1 MPLPTASRAAAAP
14 SPAASRPPMRALAA
28 ARAAAVALRRPP
40 AAVARATAAA
50 ASTPGAGAARQL
62 QVSHILLPP
71 GPGAEEAAEEVRAAL
86 EGGADFAALA
96 AERSACPSAARG
108 GALGWLAP
116 GAAPP
121 AFEAAAAALAPG
133 GVGLARTPHGVH
145 VLRLDAA
152 RAAPPEVGRCFV
164 EELAERVAAAALDSS
179 LSSPAG
185 LAGVQLLDVREQWE
199 YETAA
204 VPGFALRPLSQI
216 DDWLPA
222 AAAEMDPS
230 AETLVLCHAG
240 VRSARAAAAL
250 AGAAGFTNVR
260 NVVGG
265 IDAYSAVDPR
275 VPRY

>member
-1 MPLPTASRAAAAP
+1 
-14 SPAASRPPMRALAA
+14 MRALAA
-28 ARAAAVALRRPP
+28 ARAAAAAALRRPP
-40 AAVARATAAA
+40 AAAAAARATAAA
-50 ASTPGAGAARQL
+50 ASAPGDGAARQL

-133 GVGLARTPHGVH
+133 GDGLARTAHGVH